1 LRERGKV
8 ELPGIGSN
16 EGRDYW
22 LINAGI
28 FYELLAVVVL
38 LAPTVWP

>member
-8 ELPGIGSN
+8 ELLVIGSN

-22 LINAGI
+22 LIEAGI

-38 LAPTVWP
+38 FAPTIWP